1 MTLKDQMKKW
11 GPAVVAFLLVAG
23 GTLAALPS
31 DTKPVGATDLV
42 PALFV
47 TGRLDA
53 GTPTSEVRDN
63 VEIRRIPADLRPVG
77 ALTSESDIPAG
88 VLAAT
93 HVAGQQLLQTSF
105 AANQASALGEGYATV
120 SVKLDAQRW
129 LGPVKV
135 TGKFVSVY
143 SILNGQSVLICSDA
157 VVLDAPSTSD
167 VKPTDS
173 SIISLGVRRE
183 FLDDIVTAADEEH
196 LWLTGK

>member
-1 MTLKDQMKKW
+1 MTFRDHARKW
-11 GPAVVAFLLVAG
+11 GPAVFAFLLVAG

-31 DTKPVGATDLV
+31 DTRRAEATDLV

-47 TGRLDA
+47 TGRLEA
-53 GTPTSEVRDN
+53 GAATSEVKDN
-63 VEIRRIPADLRPVG
+63 VEVRNIPADLRPAG
-77 ALTSESDIPAG
+77 ALTSESEIPSG

-105 AANQASALGEGYATV
+105 AANRASALGEGYATI

-157 VVLDAPSTSD
+157 VVLDAPSTDD
-167 VKPTDS
+167 VKPADS

-183 FLDDIVTAADEEH
+183 FLADIAAAADGEH

>member
-1 MTLKDQMKKW
+1 MNPKDQLRKW
-11 GPAVVAFLLVAG
+11 GPAVIAFLLVAG
-23 GTLAALPS
+23 GTFAALPS
-31 DTKPVGATDLV
+31 ESKRAEATDLV
-42 PALFV
+42 PAVFV
-47 TGRLDA
+47 TGQLEA

-63 VEIRRIPADLRPVG
+63 VEVRQVPPDLRPAG
-77 ALTSESDIPAG
+77 ALSSTSEIPAG
-88 VLAAT
+88 VLAST
-93 HVAGQQLLQTSF
+93 HVAGQQLLQSSF
-105 AANQASALGEGYATV
+105 AATRASALGEGYAII

-157 VVLDAPSTSD
+157 VVLDAPSTGD
-167 VKPTDS
+167 VKPTDN

-183 FLDDIVTAADEEH
+183 FLDEIVAAADEEH